1 MLKRQ
6 LVHESQR
13 RATKN
18 RGVATRL
25 QPGAATQ
32 FVRLLVACS
41 LCTYTSGDGGMRKA
55 SAWMLEK
62 GIHTP
67 SPSPDL
73 IPAGNNKTL
82 AENLHGNWNIER
94 GHFTHSPPRHSAVL
108 GKRQILHAPSHTR
121 RHTYP
126 AAGDA
131 GSLRILGAKRTRATR
146 F

>member
-94 GHFTHSPPRHSAVL
+94 GHFTSIRGARHQDATSAC
-108 GKRQILHAPSHTR
+108 R
-121 RHTYP
+121 
-126 AAGDA
+126 GDVFT
-131 GSLRILGAKRTRATR
+131 LQEDDQP
-146 F
+146 

>member
-55 SAWMLEK
+55 SAWLLEK
-62 GIHTP
+62 GIHTEGVTKP
-67 SPSPDL
+67 TGKSITRMRKCPASEVIDGLYRRRAARSTQLVSYDVGRPDSARSCL
-73 IPAGNNKTL
+73 PCD
-82 AENLHGNWNIER
+82 R
-94 GHFTHSPPRHSAVL
+94 GVCR
-108 GKRQILHAPSHTR
+108 
-121 RHTYP
+121 
-126 AAGDA
+126 
-131 GSLRILGAKRTRATR
+131 
-146 F
+146 

>member
-55 SAWMLEK
+55 SAWLLEK

-94 GHFTHSPPRHSAVL
+94 GHFRTSWLRNTDC
-108 GKRQILHAPSHTR
+108 RISHLTR
-121 RHTYP
+121 
-126 AAGDA
+126 
-131 GSLRILGAKRTRATR
+131 
-146 F
+146 